1 MTTARA
7 FISSWV
13 VPQLSSGSKRNNLG
27 FGKLGFMRRASP
39 CPYPRATLARSI
51 ITWWRSPAGRFNCY
65 PQSLPLDIIMGA
77 LSNGAGTTETWHE
90 SKEHVVDLT
99 EFALEGAK
107 ITSVA
112 HGVWRRVVKPGD
124 TVVDATCGNGHD
136 TLVLT
141 NMVCIPEVLG
151 SVYALDVQED
161 ALANTSYLLDHKLD
175 ELQRKQVHL
184 LQLCHSQLEKVVSNL
199 PVRLVAFNLGYLPGG
214 DKQLKTGAETTL
226 RALKAASNVLQAGGL
241 ISVVAY
247 TGHPGGLEEYETV
260 KQFGASLPSEAWI
273 CSHHEWINR
282 PLSARLVFLLKR

>member
-1 MTTARA
+1 M
-7 FISSWV
+7 
-13 VPQLSSGSKRNNLG
+13 
-27 FGKLGFMRRASP
+27 
-39 CPYPRATLARSI
+39 
-51 ITWWRSPAGRFNCY
+51 
-65 PQSLPLDIIMGA
+65 
-77 LSNGAGTTETWHE
+77 
-90 SKEHVVDLT
+90 DLT

-141 NMVCIPEVLG
+141 NMVCIPEALG

-199 PVRLVAFNLGYLPGG
+199 PVRY
-214 DKQLKTGAETTL
+214 
-226 RALKAASNVLQAGGL
+226 L
-241 ISVVAY
+241 ISAHWNIY
-247 TGHPGGLEEYETV
+247 SMPTILMMIFY
-260 KQFGASLPSEAWI
+260 
-273 CSHHEWINR
+273 
-282 PLSARLVFLLKR
+282 LLIDTNL